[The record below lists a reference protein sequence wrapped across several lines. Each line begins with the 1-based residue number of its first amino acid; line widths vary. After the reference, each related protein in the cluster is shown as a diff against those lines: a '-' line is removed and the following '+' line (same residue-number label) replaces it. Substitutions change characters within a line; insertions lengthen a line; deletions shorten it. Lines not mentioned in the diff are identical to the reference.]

1 MEGDCKNVCQIG
13 VADHRNS
20 SAQRYVQKNLDFS
33 NKVYY
38 ITYYEVIEMTTIRLN
53 EDIDTKLTLLKEVE
67 KTTKTEIIKKAIVE
81 YYEQHIQKKTPYE
94 IGKSLFGRYGSESDL
109 SQSYKAKLKDKLNAK
124 YSH

>member
-1 MEGDCKNVCQIG
+1 
-13 VADHRNS
+13 
-20 SAQRYVQKNLDFS
+20 
-33 NKVYY
+33 
-38 ITYYEVIEMTTIRLN
+38 MTTIRLN